1 MSDPMMQ
8 PDPAEPPRGSSLFT
22 STSRQAGAVAARM
35 VGSRRQRIL
44 QLIRDRGSVTIFEA
58 AEAMDLGDNQISGRF
73 SELERDGL
81 IRKSGQRRLK
91 PGTDCQAEVYILA
104 DQVEPHALDQQL
116 DRLGYPPTL
125 TIGGE
130 LFDRG
135 VVPEGETLAG
145 IPYSR
150 RADAGGAR
158 LHWRVEFVESPCCGR
173 PLIYR
178 PEQIA
183 GQTVKRFACTA
194 PGCKRVYELAVGG
207 EPGRGPFLILVLKH
221 L

>member
-1 MSDPMMQ
+1 MMRCGGNPPPQ
-8 PDPAEPPRGSSLFT
+8 PASLFD
-22 STSRQAGAVAARM
+22 STSRQAGAVAARA

-44 QLIRDRGSVTIFEA
+44 ELIRERGSVTIFEA
-58 AEAMDLGDNQISGRF
+58 AEAMELGDNQISGRF

-81 IRKSGQRRLK
+81 IRKAGVRRLK
-91 PGTDCQAEVYILA
+91 PGTDCQAEVYVLS
-104 DQVEPHALDQQL
+104 DLPEPHDLDRQL
-116 DRLGYPPTL
+116 DRLGWPQ
-125 TIGGE
+125 TIKIGE
-130 LFDRG
+130 DLLDRG
-135 VVPEGETLAG
+135 VPVERERLPG

-173 PLIYR
+173 RLLYK
-178 PEQIA
+178 EEKIA

-207 EPGRGPFLILVLKH
+207 EPGRGPMLVMILKTL
-221 L
+221 